1 MFTQANVSFSAQ
13 WGTGLIGQ
21 MRVSNDSQLLNNWT
35 ITFDV
40 PFQIVNLWDATILT
54 ATNLGG
60 GMIRY
65 TVGSAGWNASVP
77 PGGGVSFVFEGRA
90 ESNIQAQLTG
100 VTFGSTEAL
109 AVPPAVTISDAVLAE
124 GASGTK
130 EMVFTVSLSKPA
142 TETVTVPWSTQDG
155 TALAGSDYNAAS
167 GSLTFAPGET
177 SKTISVTIRGDAAV
191 EANETFNLLLGTP
204 LGATTADGTALG
216 TIQNDDVRPSLSI
229 ADAQVSE
236 GNAGTRLMVFTVT
249 LSAAAQG
256 PVTVAYTT
264 RDGTALAGT
273 DYNAQS
279 GSLSFAAGETSKTIA
294 VEIRGDAVDEIDE
307 SFEIALSGLTA
318 ASFARSSA
326 IGVIANDDAPPVLSV
341 SNAEVVE
348 GNSGTRSVVFT
359 LSLSQAIAQSVSANF
374 ATQDGTALAGSDYV
388 ARSGSV
394 TFAAGETSKTVSIT
408 VNGDTAIEA
417 DETFGLVLSNVAR
430 ATLAPGG
437 GTGTIR
443 NDDLPPPTLAISDA
457 QVTEG
462 DAGTKQMLF
471 TVTLS
476 RAISSTASVTWAT
489 QNGTAASGSDYT
501 GARGTLSFAAGEVS
515 KTIAVAVRGDTAVE
529 ANETFSVVLGTATR
543 ATIAD
548 GTGLGTILNDDV
560 PPTLTISDA
569 QVTEGDAGTKQMLF
583 TVTLSRAISSTAS
596 VTWTTQAGTATA
608 GTDFT
613 AASGTLSFAAG
624 EVSKT
629 IAVTLRGDTAVE
641 ADENFSVVLG
651 TATRA
656 TIADGTATGTILN
669 DDQPPP
675 TLAISDA
682 QVTEGDAGTKQLL
695 FTVSLS
701 RAATGAVSVNYATQ
715 AGTATAGSDFVAA
728 SGTLNFAAGETSK
741 TIAVTINGDT
751 AVEANESFNLLLSGA
766 AGATIADGTGL
777 GTIQNDDVLPT
788 LAIADAQI
796 AEGNAGVTQMLF
808 TVTLSRAMGGPVT
821 VSYATQAG
829 TATAGA
835 DFTAATGT
843 LSFAAGETSKTIAVA
858 VNGDTAVEANEGF
871 NLLLSAANGATIAD
885 GTALGTILNDDVSAP
900 PPSGDTATFRVT
912 ERWNGGFLAEIT
924 VVNDATPIEGGW
936 TLAFD
941 APFQIKGVW
950 NAEIVSQSGSSYVI
964 RNAPWNGNIGP
975 LGTTTF
981 GIDVAGSGEPVNF
994 SVNGAAPAPVLPGL
1008 SIADAFLTEGDAGS
1022 ALMNFT
1028 VSLSAAAAEAVTV
1041 QYGTANGSALAGLDY
1056 QALSGSLTFAPGEVS
1071 KVLSVAILGDT
1082 LREGTESF
1090 ALNLTAPTGARLA
1103 DGAAL
1108 GSIRDND
1115 APASTLPPPGW
1126 YSTSGNQ
1133 IIDSTGETV
1142 RLKGINWFGMEGYL
1156 GVPDGLY
1163 TRNWQ
1168 DMMEQ
1173 MRELGFDT
1181 IRLPFSLQNIQP
1193 GAMPNNIVYSLNPDL
1208 VGLSNLQVLDK
1219 IVDYAGDLGM
1229 KIILDCHR
1237 SSSGAGP
1244 NENGLWYDQNF
1255 SEAQWISSWKS
1266 LVQRYVDDST
1276 VIGVDLQNEPHGATW
1291 TDWSAAAERAGNAIH
1306 EVNPNLLIVVE
1317 GVGNYQGDYYW
1328 WGGQL
1333 EGVRD
1338 DPVVLQQ
1345 ANKLVYSPH
1354 DYPNS
1359 IYPNSWFEGPNFKDN
1374 LPNVFREHWGFIYEE
1389 GIAPIFLGEFGSKLT
1404 DSRDIAWLDE
1414 LTQYLN
1420 GDFDTDGVLDI
1431 APGEEGM
1438 SFAYWSWNPNSTDTG
1453 GILKDDWIS
1462 VHQHKM
1468 AALESILIG

>member
-216 TIQNDDVRPSLSI
+216 TIQNDDVLPSLSI

-394 TFAAGETSKTVSIT
+394 TFAAGETSKTVSVT

-682 QVTEGDAGTKQLL
+682 QVTEGDAGTKQML

-728 SGTLNFAAGETSK
+728 SGTLNFAAGEISK

-829 TATAGA
+829 TATAGT

-871 NLLLSAANGATIAD
+871 NLLLSAANGATITD